1 MNTKPPIFIGGA
13 GRSGTTLLRVILDSH
28 PNIACGPELKIT
40 PIIASCWYDFQ
51 TKYSQ
56 PLKEYLIGEN
66 EINEIFSRMII
77 SLLER
82 YRIDQGKIRIAEK
95 TPHNVTIFSHL
106 HKIFPESPLVH
117 VVRDGRDVI
126 SSLLTMDWKG
136 FDGQPLPYTQNVEAA
151 AKYWRDTVQTGL
163 RFNNYSTAHSKSCH
177 IIKYENLVSAPK
189 KHLEELFN
197 FIDEPWRETVLD
209 FHKNKRNLANES
221 SASQVKEGLYTSSMN
236 RWKKDLSLKQQD
248 IIKPIINE
256 TLIELGY
263 VENQDW

>member
-1 MNTKPPIFIGGA
+1 MKMNTKPPIFIGGA

-40 PIIASCWYDFQ
+40 PFIASYWYDFQ
-51 TKYSQ
+51 TRYSQ
-56 PLKEYLIGEN
+56 ILKEYLIGEN

-126 SSLLTMDWKG
+126 SSLLTMDWKS
-136 FDGQPLPYTQNVEAA
+136 FD
-151 AKYWRDTVQTGL
+151 
-163 RFNNYSTAHSKSCH
+163 
-177 IIKYENLVSAPK
+177 
-189 KHLEELFN
+189 
-197 FIDEPWRETVLD
+197 
-209 FHKNKRNLANES
+209 
-221 SASQVKEGLYTSSMN
+221 
-236 RWKKDLSLKQQD
+236 
-248 IIKPIINE
+248 
-256 TLIELGY
+256 
-263 VENQDW
+263 